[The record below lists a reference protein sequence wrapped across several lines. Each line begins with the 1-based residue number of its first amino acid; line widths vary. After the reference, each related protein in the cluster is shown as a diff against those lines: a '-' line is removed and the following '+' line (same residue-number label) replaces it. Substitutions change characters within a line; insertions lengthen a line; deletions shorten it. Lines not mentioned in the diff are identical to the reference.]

1 MTCSRCGAT
10 DDRHTMKC
18 LKAMA
23 FGMAMG
29 VEKRPVL
36 VAAPVRVEDDAAS
49 LRAEI
54 GQLSLTKRALDEAV
68 AALERERVGASQLED
83 RVTEL
88 EGIVD
93 SLGEKLIAAQA
104 EVERERNEKEH
115 LLDVVAEQRV
125 RLDRH
130 HQWPS
135 DPPVTQLPPGYYDG
149 RVTAARLAEIEE
161 EVRLLN
167 ESPHLDVT
175 IIDGQNAVVTPKA
188 DVLPDRDDDYTP
200 AAIDATMREAI
211 EAQAAATTTP
221 PAPDTTPIAPVQEA
235 QPVTADPDH
244 WATLVKRVR
253 QGHKLSQDQLAR
265 RLSVA
270 RSLVGQWEHGKCA
283 PGAGAREQLRKMD
296 AALGKKSESHVSRGV
311 ASHERMRELA
321 RTHFQPF
328 LDERVERV
336 EDTPDNFLSA
346 TELMN
351 AYDQWRKTADD
362 VHPPL
367 PPHALGM
374 LATELGIRRKQATKV
389 YPERF
394 GNVKP
399 MLWYGLRWKQEAE
412 APAPEPE
419 PEVDPREANRRAV
432 EEIRALMRSETS
444 RVEEV
449 PSPGVE
455 IPHGPDELT
464 AKLAQ
469 LKHFGI
475 GGPAGVSRDAARVAV
490 EDLHPT
496 GRDVWKRDGEGSWSD
511 DELQATAYQLLVKC
525 MDGLPEGIAFDYKD
539 DVLATQGFVEEDV
552 IAAVRKPQRV
562 EIRPESWDKEKRYPI
577 LGFHRGD
584 CMVVLGMRQ
593 PNTPRVIA
601 AYWTSLLAADRHVVN
616 RHGGGG
622 AKKKVGLPST
632 PTATISRL
640 TGMGAEIEGDPVLS
654 KTVKVTY
661 KGQDLGKIS
670 CGAVTKSVVESDY
683 QRCLRKMQAID
694 RRQEAKAS

>member
-23 FGMAMG
+23 FGLAMG
-29 VEKRPVL
+29 VEQRPVL

-54 GQLSLTKRALDEAV
+54 GQLSLTKRALDEAL
-68 AALERERVGASQLED
+68 AELERERVGASQLED
-83 RVTEL
+83 RVTEQ
-88 EGIVD
+88 EAEID
-93 SLGEKLIAAQA
+93 RLGEKLIAAQA
-104 EVERERNEKEH
+104 QAERWQRKYEQLAPLYDS
-115 LLDVVAEQRV
+115 LLSATQAPD
-125 RLDRH
+125 
-130 HQWPS
+130 
-135 DPPVTQLPPGYYDG
+135 PVTQLPPGYYDG

-175 IIDGQNAVVTPKA
+175 VIDGQNAVVTPKQ
-188 DVLPDRDDDYTP
+188 LDRDDDYTP
-200 AAIDATMREAI
+200 AAMDDTMRESI
-211 EAQAAATTTP
+211 EAQAAAEPETP
-221 PAPDTTPIAPVQEA
+221 PAPVTTPIAPAPEA
-235 QPVTADPDH
+235 QPEVTADPDH

-283 PGAGAREQLRKMD
+283 PGAGAREQLRNMD

-351 AYDQWRKTADD
+351 AYDKWRKTADD

-399 MLWYGLRWKQEAE
+399 MLWYGLRWKQEAAAE
-412 APAPEPE
+412 REPEPE
-419 PEVDPREANRRAV
+419 PQPEVDKREQNRRDV
-432 EEIRALMRSETS
+432 EELRSLMRSETT

-455 IPHGPDELT
+455 IPHGPDELA

-475 GGPAGVSRDAARVAV
+475 GGPAGVSHAAARSAV
-490 EDLHPT
+490 GDLHPT

-525 MDGLPEGIAFDYKD
+525 MDGLPENIAFDYKD
-539 DVLATQGFVEEDV
+539 DVLATAGFVEEDV
-552 IAAVRKPQRV
+552 IAAVRHPSRV

-577 LGFHRGD
+577 LGFHKGD
-584 CMVVLGMRQ
+584 CMVVVGMRQ
-593 PNTPRVIA
+593 PSTPRVIA
-601 AYWTSLLAADRHVVN
+601 AYWTSLLSADRHTVN